1 MATRSKEAYIKSLQD
16 GRTVYYKGQRVADVT
31 AHPVL
36 KTAVEHAALEYE
48 LTEDPRYRERLT
60 YTPAGS
66 QERYSRY
73 FKIPENA
80 EDLLRRREIIELGT
94 RAGGTFF
101 LIIKEIGSDCLFA
114 LDLISRRV
122 DAKHGTPYHE
132 RVRRYYEHCRDHDLA
147 MAVAQTDVKGDR
159 SLHPHQQ
166 EHPDYYVRIVDETR
180 DGIVVRG
187 AKAHTTNTVC
197 ANELMVIPTR
207 SLGPEDKD
215 YAVAFAVPM
224 DAKGL
229 KLIVSPFSHTDHN
242 TFHHPVSAR
251 HHLLETLTVF
261 DDVFVPWERVF
272 LKGEWDFAGP
282 LALTF
287 VQFHR
292 FTAISYK
299 APLLD
304 FLVGAAELAAEANGI
319 RRAAH
324 VRDKLVKLIA
334 YAETVRALTKAAAW
348 ECKLVDGRIAV
359 PDPVITNMAKWYF
372 ANNFHQHVAYLQ
384 DIAGGLLVTG
394 PSEEDLNNP
403 ETAGY
408 IHRYLGGRKGI
419 PAQDRLR
426 LFNLIRD
433 LTASDIGGYNE
444 ILAIHAEG
452 SLEAQKLTIAME
464 YDTKPAVDF
473 VKGLIGLQW

>member
-1 MATRSKEAYIKSLQD
+1 MATRSKDAYVKSLQD
-16 GRTVYYKGQRVADVT
+16 GRTVYYKGERVADVT
-31 AHPVL
+31 THPIL

-48 LTEDPRYRERLT
+48 LTDDPKHHDLLT
-60 YTPAGS
+60 YTLPGG
-66 QERYSRY
+66 QERFSRY
-73 FKIPENA
+73 FKITENA
-80 EDLLRRREIIELGT
+80 EDLLRRRDIIELGT
-94 RAGGTFF
+94 RRGATFF

-114 LDLISRRV
+114 LNVISRRI
-122 DAKHGTPYHE
+122 DAKYGTGYYE
-132 RVRRYYEHCRDHDLA
+132 RV
-147 MAVAQTDVKGDR
+147 
-159 SLHPHQQ
+159 
-166 EHPDYYVRIVDETR
+166 VRETK
-180 DGIVVRG
+180 DGIIVRG

-207 SLGPEDKD
+207 TLGPEDKE

-272 LKGEWDFAGP
+272 LNGEWDFAGP

-292 FTAISYK
+292 FTAVSYK

-304 FLVGAAELAAEANGI
+304 FLVGAAELVAEANGI

-324 VRDKLVKLIA
+324 GGEKLVKLIA
-334 YAETVRALTKAAAW
+334 YAETGPALTKAAAW
-348 ECKLVDGRIAV
+348 DCKPLDGRIAV
-359 PDPVITNMAKWYF
+359 PDPVTTNMAKWYF

-394 PSEEDLNNP
+394 PAEEDVRNP

-408 IHRYLGGRKGI
+408 ITKYLGGKKGI
-419 PAQDRLR
+419 PTEDRLKI
-426 LFNLIRD
+426 FNLIRD
-433 LTASDIGGYNE
+433 LTTSDIGGYNK
-444 ILAIHAEG
+444 ILSIHAEG
-452 SLEAQKLTIAME
+452 SLEAQKVTIAAE
-464 YDTKPAVDF
+464 YDTKPSAEY
-473 VKGLIGLQW
+473 VKRLIGLP